1 MYLDDIQDR
10 INKIEDIRD
19 LRVIQQFIKDRRDY
33 LGNKTKYKLAV
44 NDKVKVTSNSKVE
57 YGVIQKINRTRA
69 VVIIDGRRW
78 NVPFSMITK
87 ENK

>member
-33 LGNKTKYKLAV
+33 LGSKTKYKLAV
-44 NDKVKVTSNSKVE
+44 DDKVKITSNSKVE

-69 VVIIDGRRW
+69 VVIIDDRRW

-87 ENK
+87 EA

>member
-19 LRVIQQFIKDRRDY
+19 LRVIQQFIKDRHDY
-33 LGNKTKYKLAV
+33 LGNKTKYQLSV
-44 NDKVKVTSNSKVE
+44 GDKVKITSNSKVE

-69 VVIIDGRRW
+69 VVIIDDRRW

-87 ENK
+87 EA